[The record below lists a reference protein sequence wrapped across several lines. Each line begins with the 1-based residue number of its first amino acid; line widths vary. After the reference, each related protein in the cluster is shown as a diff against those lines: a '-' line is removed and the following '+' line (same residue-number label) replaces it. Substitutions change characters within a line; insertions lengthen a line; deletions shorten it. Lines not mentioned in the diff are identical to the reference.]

1 MRPRHLQGLGAFVVA
16 LSLALLVPRR
26 AWAREP
32 PDHVSVLTMGPGD
45 HPFTRFGHNALLL
58 EWDREHQQPLVY
70 NFGTFEF
77 DGIKGVEDFMAGRF
91 RYWLSVTSLEATLS
105 SYAAARRSL
114 SAQELELTEDERD
127 RLFRALV
134 DNARPE
140 HRYYDYDYYLDN
152 CSTRVRDAVD
162 GVLAGELGRAVNG
175 PGRLSFRQHSLRL
188 AASDPWLYLG
198 LDLALGAPTDRPTT
212 RWEELFLPQELHDEL
227 GHVRRRSG
235 GRLAPLVRA
244 ERTLLRAE
252 RAPPPRQPPA
262 CALGLGAWGSLIGL
276 SLAGLGVSAA
286 RSVLG
291 RRAFGIVTALAG
303 AIIGLLGTALCL
315 FWASKHWAAHQ
326 NRSLLACPPWALGL
340 FVAGMLFALG
350 HRRGDRALRSL
361 LGASLATTTVL
372 LLLAF
377 GSAARESLRVAALFL
392 PIWAGWFYGA
402 RRATAHAIADSP
414 GGTLLVG
421 RAGAAAL
428 ADTSRS
434 GDGDASRSGN
444 GDASR
449 SGDGDASRSGDGN
462 GRSSGG

>member
-1 MRPRHLQGLGAFVVA
+1 MRPRHLLGLGAFVVA
-16 LSLALLVPRR
+16 LSSALLVPRR
-26 AWAREP
+26 AWALEA

-45 HPFTRFGHNALLL
+45 YPFTRFGHNALLL
-58 EWDREHQQPLVY
+58 EWESEPQRPLVY

-77 DGIKGVEDFMAGRF
+77 DGLKGVEDFMAGRF
-91 RYWLSVTSLEATLS
+91 RYWLSVTSLEATLR

-114 SAQELELTEDERD
+114 TAQELELTEDERE

-162 GVLAGELGRAVNG
+162 RVLGGELRRAVNG

-188 AASDPWLYLG
+188 AASSPWLYSG

-212 RWEELFLPQELHDEL
+212 RWDELFLPQELHDEL
-227 GHVRRRSG
+227 GHARRRVD
-235 GRLAPLVRA
+235 GRVVPLVRT
-244 ERTLLRAE
+244 ERTLLRAD
-252 RAPPPRQPPA
+252 RPPPPSQPPA
-262 CALGLGAWGSLIGL
+262 RELVLGAYGALIGVL
-276 SLAGLGVSAA
+276 LAGLGVSAA

-303 AIIGLLGTALCL
+303 AVIGLLGTALCL
-315 FWASKHWAAHQ
+315 LWASKHWAAHQ

-340 FVAGMLFALG
+340 VVVGTLFAVG
-350 HRRGDRALRSL
+350 HRRGERALRAL
-361 LGASLATTTVL
+361 LGASLATTIVL

-377 GSAARESLRVAALFL
+377 GSAARESLRVVALFL

-402 RRATAHAIADSP
+402 WRATAHAIADSR
-414 GGTLLVG
+414 GGKLLLG
-421 RAGAAAL
+421 RGDATAL
-428 ADTSRS
+428 GDESRS
-434 GDGDASRSGN
+434 KA
-444 GDASR
+444 
-449 SGDGDASRSGDGN
+449 GDGN
-462 GRSSGG
+462 DSRSSAGREGSGSSGG